1 MEFIDMK
8 EKKINTNLIEV
19 TEQQLVD
26 IHIQPD
32 DIVLELGARYGTV
45 SCRINKK
52 LNNKLNQVS
61 VEPDERVWSALE
73 INKKNNNCNFHILKG
88 FCSDKKLSLTNI
100 NDYIDGYAATF
111 VEDNKSNILSYTL
124 HEIEEKYNLK
134 FNVLVADCEGFLGEF
149 FYQNPNFYDQ
159 LRMIIFEA
167 DYPEKCDYDSIR
179 ETLHQK
185 GFECKLI
192 GHQNVFIKKI

>member
-1 MEFIDMK
+1 MLNMEFYDMK
-8 EKKINTNLIEV
+8 QKKINTNLIEV

-26 IHIQPD
+26 IHIEPD

-61 VEPDERVWSALE
+61 VEPDDRVWKALE
-73 INKKNNNCNFHILKG
+73 SNKERNDCHFHIHKG
-88 FCSDKKLSLTNI
+88 FISDKKLSLTNLD
-100 NDYIDGYAATF
+100 DYIDGYAATY
-111 VEDNKSNILSYTL
+111 VEDETSKIKNLSL
-124 HEIEEKYNLK
+124 DEIQNMYGLR
-134 FNVLVADCEGFLGEF
+134 FNVLVADCEGYLGEF

-167 DYPEKCDYDSIR
+167 DYPEKCDYDKIR
-179 ETLHQK
+179 ETLLQK
-185 GFECKLI
+185 GFECKLL
-192 GHQNVFIKKI
+192 GHQNVFS